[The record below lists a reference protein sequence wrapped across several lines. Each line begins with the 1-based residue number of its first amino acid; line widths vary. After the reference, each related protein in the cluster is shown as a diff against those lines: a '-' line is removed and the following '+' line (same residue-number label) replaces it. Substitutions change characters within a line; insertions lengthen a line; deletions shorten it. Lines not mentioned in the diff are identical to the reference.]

1 MQPSAVMASSIRI
14 QHGSAYAHDP
24 EHAAGALAAL
34 TGGVARAF
42 HPCPGAWVC
51 FLGGD
56 DEHWSGPLIELYPRS
71 VRLASEA
78 GEVVFR
84 PLPPPHTAR
93 GAGTH
98 FNLAVGATRG
108 ELERI
113 CAAQGLTCSWRGW
126 AGFLDVWLDDDLL
139 IELAPAT

>member
-1 MQPSAVMASSIRI
+1 MASSIRI

-24 EHAAGALAAL
+24 ERAARVLAAL

-51 FLGGD
+51 FLGGED
-56 DEHWSGPLIELYPRS
+56 DDWSGPLIELYPRT
-71 VRLASEA
+71 VRLASED

-84 PLPPPHTAR
+84 PLPRRGEAR

-98 FNLAVGATRG
+98 FNLAVDASRET
-108 ELERI
+108 LERI
-113 CAAQGLTCSWRGW
+113 CAKERVACSWRHW
-126 AGFLDVWLDDDLL
+126 AGFLDVWIDDDLL
-139 IELAPAT
+139 IELAPSPG